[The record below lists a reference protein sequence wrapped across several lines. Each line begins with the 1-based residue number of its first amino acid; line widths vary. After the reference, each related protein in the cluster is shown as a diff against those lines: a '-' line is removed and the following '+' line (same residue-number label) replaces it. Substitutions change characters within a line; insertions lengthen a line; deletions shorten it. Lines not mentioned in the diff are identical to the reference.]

1 MDWKKGFA
9 LTLALTIV
17 CSSMPVSAFAAGRD
31 SADDTNEYEL
41 YPAPHEISY
50 ADEVTELPDSVNAV
64 FEDGI
69 DDYTIQR
76 AEDALDAAGISM
88 QQIEADEVT
97 AEAS

>member
-1 MDWKKGFA
+1 M
-9 LTLALTIV
+9 
-17 CSSMPVSAFAAGRD
+17 
-31 SADDTNEYEL
+31 
-41 YPAPHEISY
+41 
-50 ADEVTELPDSVNAV
+50 TELPDSVNAV

-97 AEAS
+97 AEAVEVKSIPATALEEAQHCACGR